1 MRSAS
6 VTSTGEMHSPP
17 RWAQLF
23 TEPIAG
29 ADAEVAALIE
39 RQREQNA
46 ASINLVASESYCPRA
61 TLEAEASV
69 LVNKNASGYPPRV
82 SFAGGEVIDAI
93 ENLAIAR
100 AKRLFGAEHAN
111 IQSLSSTISN
121 VAVLRGLLKPGERI
135 LGFDRVAGGHS
146 SHGGSRHVSGQ
157 DYAVETFGVH
167 AQTGLID
174 YDDAQARARA
184 FRPRMIIAGSSA
196 YPRQIDFRRLHAIAQ
211 DVGALLFADIAHV
224 AGLVVAGLHP
234 NPTPFCDVVTTSTHK
249 TFCGPR
255 TGGLILCKAGHAKAI
270 DAALMPGLQAAPG
283 AHIIAA
289 RAVLFGLVQRPE
301 FRRLMQAVVDDA
313 ASLAHALAAG
323 GLTLYAGGTD
333 THMVVVDLRRAEWT
347 ETEINTQLERHGIV
361 ANTTPLPRREG
372 DRSPLGLR
380 LGSTP
385 MTIRGLDAEGFAA
398 VAAAV
403 VALLERGPGSAPDA
417 ALQSRMKALAAAHP
431 IPFG

>member
-1 MRSAS
+1 MLRAS
-6 VTSTGEMHSPP
+6 TTTDEIGSSP
-17 RWAQLF
+17 RWGQLF
-23 TEPIAG
+23 TEPIAA
-29 ADAEVAALIE
+29 ADPAVAALIE
-39 RQREQNA
+39 RQSEQNA

-69 LVNKNASGYPPRV
+69 LINKNASGYPPRV

-93 ENLAIAR
+93 ENLALER

-157 DYAVETFGVH
+157 DYAVESFGVD
-167 AQTGLID
+167 AETGLID
-174 YDDAQARARA
+174 YDDAHARARA
-184 FRPRMIIAGSSA
+184 FRPRMIVAGSSA
-196 YPRQIDFRRLHAIAQ
+196 YPRQIDFRRLHEIAL
-211 DVGALLFADIAHV
+211 DVGAMLFADIAHV

-255 TGGLILCKAGHAKAI
+255 TGGLILCKAEHAKAI

-301 FRRLMQAVVDDA
+301 FRKLMQAVLDDA
-313 ASLAHALAAG
+313 ASLARGLAAG
-323 GLTLYAGGTD
+323 GLSLYAGGTD
-333 THMVVVDLRRAEWT
+333 THMVVVDLRRTEWT
-347 ETEINTQLERHGIV
+347 ESEINGRLERHGVV
-361 ANTTPLPRREG
+361 ANTTTLPRRAG
-372 DRSPLGLR
+372 DCSSLGLR

-385 MTIRGLDAEGFAA
+385 MTIRGLDPQGFEA
-398 VAAAV
+398 VASAV
-403 VALLERGPGSAPDA
+403 AALLERGPGAAPDA
-417 ALQSRMKALAAAHP
+417 AIQSRMKALAAAHP